1 MATADE
7 TTVGG
12 SVFITVS
19 CGGAIGGDRCPAKGP
34 RCGWFG
40 LFFSSLGRGQGVSLG
55 QKTGPKSRR
64 FLSFPFFSSFFCE
77 HTQTYFYNFI
87 LKYLFGWFWVALWIF
102 PVFCSLFQRI
112 KNEHGNKKKRGKDQE
127 NPNRGAFGCEKK
139 KKQQT
144 FPPRQNLSIFASAR
158 EPCKSPHPKKVN
170 TFPLSTV
177 SRNNF
182 WKCFETSKVKF
193 FPLSN
198 CSSI

>member
-1 MATADE
+1 MAGIGAQPRALAAA
-7 TTVGG
+7 GLG
-12 SVFITVS
+12 SFS
-19 CGGAIGGDRCPAKGP
+19 PLWGA
-34 RCGWFG
+34 
-40 LFFSSLGRGQGVSLG
+40 GRGSPSAKKPAQSPVAF
-55 QKTGPKSRR
+55 
-64 FLSFPFFSSFFCE
+64 FLFLFFSSFFCE

>member
-64 FLSFPFFSSFFCE
+64 FLSFPFFFPLFFCE

-112 KNEHGNKKKRGKDQE
+112 KNEHGNKKRGEKTKRIQTEVLLAARRRRNNKHFPLDKTCRYLHPLGS
-127 NPNRGAFGCEKK
+127 PVNR
-139 KKQQT
+139 
-144 FPPRQNLSIFASAR
+144 LI
-158 EPCKSPHPKKVN
+158 PKKLTHFLCRRFREIIFGN
-170 TFPLSTV
+170 V
-177 SRNNF
+177 SRHQ
-182 WKCFETSKVKF
+182 K
-193 FPLSN
+193 
-198 CSSI
+198 